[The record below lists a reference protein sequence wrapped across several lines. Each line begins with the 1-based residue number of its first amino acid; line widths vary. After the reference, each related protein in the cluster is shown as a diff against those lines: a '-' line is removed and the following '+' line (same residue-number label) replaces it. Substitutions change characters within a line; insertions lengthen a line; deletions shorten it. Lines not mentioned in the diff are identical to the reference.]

1 LSPQSRAEFE
11 DLLEYLRH
19 SRGFDLSG
27 YKRSTLVRRVTSRMN
42 MLGLEAFDQYL
53 DFLQVDPDE
62 FTQLFDT
69 LLINVTG
76 FFRDPPAWEHL
87 ARTVIP
93 LLAEEKEPAEPI
105 RIWSAGCSSGE
116 EAYTLAM
123 ILAEYLGPE
132 EMRDRVKIYGTD
144 VDENALDVAR
154 HASYGPRA
162 VAGVPEELLNRY
174 FERTGAQDYRF
185 RKDLRRALVFGRHD
199 LVHAAPISHID
210 LLACRNTLM
219 YFNAETQAKV
229 VARFHFALEDG
240 GILFLGKA
248 EMLLAH
254 AHLFRP
260 ADLKT
265 RIFTKVAKDTLRE
278 RLSVISDGGSHDA
291 LEYPV
296 NYRQVRELACD
307 AIPSAVVVVHSAGTL
322 AMANS
327 AARTLFGL
335 SVGDIG
341 RPFQELELSYRPAQL
356 RSAVE
361 EVSSSGR
368 STVLK
373 EVQWL
378 EATTGSDCFDIHL
391 YPVADRSDGHAG
403 VVVTFI
409 DVSLSRRLQDQ
420 LEYSNREL
428 ETAYEELQ
436 STNEELETTNEELQ
450 STIEELET
458 TNEELQSTNG
468 ELETMNAEL
477 HSTNEEL
484 QTINDELR
492 LRTKELDE
500 LNDFLESILVSQRGG
515 MAVIDRDLRVT
526 VWNQRSAELWGVRA
540 DEAPGQHFLNLD
552 IGLPVDDLRPA
563 IKAVLSGTTDHHV
576 VELDATSRRGRDFLC
591 RTSLAPLL
599 SKDRSVRGV
608 ILLMEEVE

>member
-1 LSPQSRAEFE
+1 MTDDLQRAETQTLSPQAREEFE
-11 DLLEYLRH
+11 GLLEYLKH
-19 SRGFDLSG
+19 SRGLDFSG

-69 LLINVTG
+69 LLVNVTG
-76 FFRDPPAWEHL
+76 FFRDPPAWEYL
-87 ARTVIP
+87 AGTVIP
-93 LLAEEKEPAEPI
+93 LLVEEKEPAEPI
-105 RIWSAGCSSGE
+105 RIWSAGCASGE

-144 VDENALDVAR
+144 VDEAALDVAR
-154 HASYGPRA
+154 HASYGARA

-174 FERTGAQDYRF
+174 FERTGAQEYRF
-185 RKDLRRALVFGRHD
+185 RKDLRGALVFGRHD

-219 YFNAETQAKV
+219 YFNAETQAEV
-229 VARFHFALEDG
+229 VARFHFALEDS

-248 EMLLAH
+248 EKLLAH

-260 ADLKT
+260 ADPKT
-265 RIFTKVAKDTLRE
+265 RIFSKVPKDTPPD
-278 RLSVISDGGSHDA
+278 RLSLISDGGSDDA
-291 LEYPV
+291 LP
-296 NYRQVRELACD
+296 ELVCD
-307 AIPSAVVVVHSAGTL
+307 AIPAAVVVVHALGTL

-341 RPFQELELSYRPAQL
+341 HPFQDLELSHRPAPL
-356 RSAVE
+356 RAAVE
-361 EVSSSGR
+361 EVSTSGR
-368 STVLK
+368 STVL
-373 EVQWL
+373 EQVQW
-378 EATTGSDCFDIHL
+378 AGGTTADCFDIHL
-391 YPVADRSDGHAG
+391 SPVSDQSDGYAG
-403 VVVTFI
+403 VAITFV
-409 DVSLSRRLQDQ
+409 DVSLSRQLQ
-420 LEYSNREL
+420 EEIEHANRDR
-428 ETAYEELQ
+428 ETTNQELQ
-436 STNEELETTNEELQ
+436 SA
-450 STIEELET
+450 IEALET

-477 HSTNEEL
+477 QSTNEEL
-484 QTINDELR
+484 QTVNDELR

-526 VWNQRSAELWGVRA
+526 VWNHRSTELWGVRA
-540 DEAPGQHFLNLD
+540 EEAPGQHFLNLD
-552 IGLPVDDLRPA
+552 IGLPVDDLQPA
-563 IKAVLSGTTDHHV
+563 IKAVLSGTTDHQV
-576 VELDATSRRGRDFLC
+576 VELDATNRRGRDFLC

-608 ILLMEEVE
+608 ILLMEEVEH